1 MKVKQKATKEE
12 LTLENAKQLS
22 ALSLCLPAC
31 RISESVQQLMD
42 LAINTLCEAIG
53 SSPYWYVPV
62 LRTLNYIVSDLVTS
76 DYSQSF
82 RLMCVMDGCKTNV
95 SFSTVHCIFLSL

>member
-1 MKVKQKATKEE
+1 MKQKATKEE

-62 LRTLNYIVSDLVTS
+62 RRTLNYIVSDLVTS
-76 DYSQSF
+76 DCSQSF

-95 SFSTVHCIFLSL
+95 VSFSTVHCIFLSL

>member
-1 MKVKQKATKEE
+1 MKQEATEE
-12 LTLENAKQLS
+12 EVTMENAKQLS

-53 SSPYWYVPV
+53 SSAYWCVPV
-62 LRTLNYIVSDLVTS
+62 LRTLNYLVSDLVNS
-76 DYSQSF
+76 
-82 RLMCVMDGCKTNV
+82 
-95 SFSTVHCIFLSL
+95 

>member
-1 MKVKQKATKEE
+1 M
-12 LTLENAKQLS
+12 ENAKQLS

-42 LAINTLCEAIG
+42 LAINTLCEAVG

-76 DYSQSF
+76 DHSQNF
-82 RLMCVMDGCKTNV
+82 MLMCVMDGCTTDV
-95 SFSTVHCIFLSL
+95 PFSAVHYIFSSL

>member
-1 MKVKQKATKEE
+1 M
-12 LTLENAKQLS
+12 ENAKQLS

-53 SSPYWYVPV
+53 SSPYWYVLL
-62 LRTLNYIVSDLVTS
+62 LRSLNYNVSDFMTS
-76 DYSQSF
+76 DLSQNL
-82 RLMCVMDGCKTNV
+82 RLMCVMDECKTNMC
-95 SFSTVHCIFLSL
+95 FSTVHYTFSSL

>member
-1 MKVKQKATKEE
+1 MKEKQEATKEL

-53 SSPYWYVPV
+53 SSTYWYDPL
-62 LRTLNYIVSDLVTS
+62 LRNLTCVVASDLLTS
-76 DYSQSF
+76 DSIQNF
-82 RLMCVMDGCKTNV
+82 RLT
-95 SFSTVHCIFLSL
+95 